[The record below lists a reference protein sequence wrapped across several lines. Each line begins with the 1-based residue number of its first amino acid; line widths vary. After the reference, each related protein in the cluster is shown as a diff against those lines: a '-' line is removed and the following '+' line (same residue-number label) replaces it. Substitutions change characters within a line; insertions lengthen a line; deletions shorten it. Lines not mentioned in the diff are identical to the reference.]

1 MKDRGISIER
11 VSCEQLRI
19 LDLSHTNASKQ
30 RLDPAVMMASCTY
43 SGLLLARF
51 GRPEVSNCI
60 SGLQQYSFAYEEAA
74 EQANEMTRIF
84 RSGDGELNHMA
95 SVVPRASS
103 ATPSPLNVGMGLPGH
118 VTNGHGINRHDQM
131 VF

>member
-1 MKDRGISIER
+1 
-11 VSCEQLRI
+11 
-19 LDLSHTNASKQ
+19 
-30 RLDPAVMMASCTY
+30 MMASCTH
-43 SGLLLARF
+43 SGLLLARL

-84 RSGDGELNHMA
+84 RSGDGELGHMA

-103 ATPSPLNVGMGLPGH
+103 ATPSPLNVGVGLPGH
-118 VTNGHGINRHDQM
+118 VANGPGVNGHEEMI
-131 VF
+131 F